1 MTACLTVL
9 YFILLPQLSDGVH
22 IGISPQDN
30 RQKNIQ
36 DIMHRIPSGAEATT
50 VLVGCVDYLTKPAVA
65 FVRLA
70 EGKILDNLTEVP
82 LPVRFLFLLLGPED
96 SGMDYH
102 EVGRSISTLMSNQV
116 WLLVSMEQHLLFNQ
130 IWLLVVSMA
139 TADVE

>member
-1 MTACLTVL
+1 
-9 YFILLPQLSDGVH
+9 
-22 IGISPQDN
+22 
-30 RQKNIQ
+30 
-36 DIMHRIPSGAEATT
+36 MHRIPSGAEATT
-50 VLVGCVDYLTKPAVA
+50 VLVGSVDYLTKPAVA

-116 WLLVSMEQHLLFNQ
+116 CLL
-130 IWLLVVSMA
+130 VSMA
-139 TADVE
+139 TADIVKSDMVIPPTTKLWGVYWFHHVRPFVRPSVCRQILCCTIT

>member
-1 MTACLTVL
+1 
-9 YFILLPQLSDGVH
+9 
-22 IGISPQDN
+22 
-30 RQKNIQ
+30 
-36 DIMHRIPSGAEATT
+36 
-50 VLVGCVDYLTKPAVA
+50 VDYLTKPAVA